1 MPPFDAE
8 LFTNKRNKVT
18 PQKSVEILAPAIK
31 ILETVDDWTL
41 DTLNKKIAALVEES
55 GLKVGAVMWPLRIAL
70 SMQKVTPGGVTEILY
85 LLGKDESLNRLNAAL
100 NQLARS
106 NEQ

>member
-1 MPPFDAE
+1 MPPFDVE

-18 PQKSVEILAPAIK
+18 PQKSAEILAPAIK
-31 ILETVDDWTL
+31 ILEQVDSWTL
-41 DTLNKKIAALVEES
+41 DTLNEKIAALVEES

-85 LLGKDESLNRLNAAL
+85 LLGKEISLARLNSAL
-100 NQLARS
+100 EKL
-106 NEQ
+106 